1 MKLNDMAMYLLGEY
15 LIDSAHELDEFY
27 NDSMELLR
35 GVANEKK
42 IEFDEYYNT
51 RWANS
56 ADTIVDFN
64 ELYFDDPDKR
74 DLYVLL
80 SAQVDV
86 DIFSYLEYVWSNYY
100 HEKLTMAIVKSKAEE
115 LISKGTK
122 F

>member
-1 MKLNDMAMYLLGEY
+1 MYLLGEY
-15 LIDSAHELDEFY
+15 LIDSVQEPDEFY

-42 IEFDEYYNT
+42 IEFDEYYHT
-51 RWANS
+51 RWKNS
-56 ADTIVDFN
+56 ADTIVNFN
-64 ELYFDDPDKR
+64 ELYFADIDKR

-80 SAQVDV
+80 SAQVDG
-86 DIFSYLEYVWSNYY
+86 DIFSYLEYVWRNFY
-100 HEKLTMAIVKSKAEE
+100 HEKLTIAILKAKVEE